1 MKTWRTI
8 KPFNASQINGIQ
20 YSSTCVFYLNLNC
33 YQNDETN
40 FLPGNTFTIDFLGIR
55 QTANGT
61 SWSWKLP
68 MSPDKVFLI
77 FRANTYVSFLTI
89 CLTFINP
96 HFPPILWKQ
105 RHGFHFYFLTEYVKH
120 SVLESQYMNISFI
133 QHTSIN
139 LLKYLKFQHT
149 ILRFILKRNLT
160 LNVLYMPLLFL

>member
-1 MKTWRTI
+1 MMKK
-8 KPFNASQINGIQ
+8 KP
-20 YSSTCVFYLNLNC
+20 Y
-33 YQNDETN
+33 
-40 FLPGNTFTIDFLGIR
+40 LPGNIFTIDFLGIR

-89 CLTFINP
+89 CLTFIDP
-96 HFPPILWKQ
+96 HVPPILWKQ

-139 LLKYLKFQHT
+139 LLKCWKFQHT
-149 ILRFILKRNLT
+149 NLRFILKRNLT
-160 LNVLYMPLLFL
+160 LNVLYRPLLFL

>member
-1 MKTWRTI
+1 MMKKKT
-8 KPFNASQINGIQ
+8 
-20 YSSTCVFYLNLNC
+20 Y
-33 YQNDETN
+33 
-40 FLPGNTFTIDFLGIR
+40 LPGNIFTIDFLGIR

-89 CLTFINP
+89 CLTFIDP
-96 HFPPILWKQ
+96 HVPPILWKQ

-160 LNVLYMPLLFL
+160 LNVLYRPLLFL